1 MLFMKK
7 ETVGLWLARKG
18 CDHLDDTLRHSP
30 LQGAVEITQVSTE
43 HK

>member
-1 MLFMKK
+1 MKE

-18 CDHLDDTLRHSP
+18 CDRLGDTLRSSP
-30 LQGAVEITQVSTE
+30 LQGTVEITQVSTE